1 MRFYYA
7 INHRAILSRHKS
19 LSHLASKDFETKGKE
34 VHCIA
39 ARTRCHLWLRRR
51 QLFTTLRFAFHPKT
65 AEKNQSVLA
74 FFSLLHASQAI
85 CAIIFRAQF
94 AHRLLHRAPRRENE
108 LMECYETL
116 FPVSEKRAEKFPINH
131 RWGVGAKWKFVTGR
145 RNAICNARSR
155 FHENIQNSL

>member
-7 INHRAILSRHKS
+7 INHRAILARHKS
-19 LSHLASKDFETKGKE
+19 LSFSVERLRNKRERSAL
-34 VHCIA
+34 HCCSYQVPFVVA
-39 ARTRCHLWLRRR
+39 TQTAFYYTA
-51 QLFTTLRFAFHPKT
+51 LRFPPENSRKKSISF
-65 AEKNQSVLA
+65 S